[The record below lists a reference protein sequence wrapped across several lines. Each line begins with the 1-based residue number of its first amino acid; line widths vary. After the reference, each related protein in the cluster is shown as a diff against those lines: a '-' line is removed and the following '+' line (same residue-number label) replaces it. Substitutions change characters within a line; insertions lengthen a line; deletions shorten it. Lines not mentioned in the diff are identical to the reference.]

1 MTAVRAAIGS
11 VVPVG
16 TVIYYYGLVAP
27 SGWFICDGTDTTGTP
42 DELSTHHPE
51 LYALLGNTNV
61 LPDLR
66 GEFLRGAGVNSHTN
80 QGSGGNVGEHQN
92 ATGLKP
98 QVEFAHDIVVINPDS
113 NIPGIAQGCY
123 EHNNSTTYT
132 RSGWTFRPTNTSL
145 NIIIKG

>member
-1 MTAVRAAIGS
+1 MRAAIGGS
-11 VVPVG
+11 LPVG

-66 GEFLRGAGVNSHTN
+66 GEFLRGAGTNSHAS
-80 QGSGGNVGEHQN
+80 QGNGGNVGDHQD
-92 ATGLKP
+92 ATVLYP
-98 QVEFAHDIVVINPDS
+98 QVVYAHDINLRNEDS
-113 NIPGIAQGCY
+113 NIPGITQSCY
-123 EHNNSTTYT
+123 EHGNSSTYT